1 MFDEVKKIQFFSIKI
16 FKFIGFDFIL
26 NWVLKEF
33 LNVYYCKIN
42 MCYSG
47 MGYLWIFVCIK
58 VYYY

>member
-1 MFDEVKKIQFFSIKI
+1 MFDEVKKYSFLVLKY
-16 FKFIGFDFIL
+16 L
-26 NWVLKEF
+26 NLLVLKEF